1 MEQERQAERSAME
14 LIENEEAE
22 KQAQASKKE
31 KAKKKKA
38 REKERKEKKKDD
50 KPGGSPGEKADD
62 SDEDGSDDNGKKD
75 KGGEKRVEQ
84 HVKLASNK
92 KVSHFFFFF
101 QSLFHFSAFKHIMSV
116 LHHDR
121 SCNFLFFSFFLTLD
135 VLAAGCALHYR
146 SPGAAD
152 EFAGCGC
159 GAHGAERQ
167 GRQDRFA

>member
-1 MEQERQAERSAME
+1 VQERQAERSAME

-62 SDEDGSDDNGKKD
+62 SDEEGSDDNGKKD

-92 KVSHFFFFF
+92 KVSLSFSHF
-101 QSLFHFSAFKHIMSV
+101 
-116 LHHDR
+116 
-121 SCNFLFFSFFLTLD
+121 FFSFFSFFIFKHEMS
-135 VLAAGCALHYR
+135 ALHHDLSMFLFFFKHLTSVETLR
-146 SPGAAD
+146 CRLRAPP
-152 EFAGCGC
+152 
-159 GAHGAERQ
+159 R
-167 GRQDRFA
+167 

>member
-1 MEQERQAERSAME
+1 VQERQAERSAME

-62 SDEDGSDDNGKKD
+62 SDEEGSDDNGKKD
-75 KGGEKRVEQ
+75 RGGEKRVEQ

-92 KVSHFFFFF
+92 KVSLSLSIFFQCIFFF
-101 QSLFHFSAFKHIMSV
+101 SIFKHLIYA
-116 LHHDR
+116 LHHVL
-121 SCNFLFFSFFLTLD
+121 SISFF
-135 VLAAGCALHYR
+135 V
-146 SPGAAD
+146 
-152 EFAGCGC
+152 F
-159 GAHGAERQ
+159 
-167 GRQDRFA
+167 FNI